1 MKKPNILE
9 IFKSLNDEGSTVK
22 PNPVP
27 IVKKVKAA
35 PAVKPILKVRS
46 PDPVMTK
53 IELFLNPAQVKA
65 LIKQAEQEGEVI
77 VVRCKRKTGA
87 SKPGGPDAG
96 QLYDLH
102 CGTKPSNYKF
112 SRAVDYRAREA
123 EDDKNNV
130 LTVFATNR
138 RAPGKKLWGAWRRVN
153 LDEVQKIIYRTHEYE
168 VTSK

>member
-22 PNPVP
+22 PKPVP

-46 PDPVMTK
+46 PVPMMGK
-53 IELFLNPAQVKA
+53 IELFLNPRQVKA
-65 LIKQAEQEGEVI
+65 LIKQAEVEGEVI

-87 SKPGGPDAG
+87 SKPGGPDAR

-102 CGTKPSNYKF
+102 CSTKPANYKATKL
-112 SRAVDYRAREA
+112 SNREA
-123 EDDKNNV
+123 EDDKHNV

-138 RAPGKKLWGAWRRVN
+138 QDRVTKTWGAWRRVN

>member
-1 MKKPNILE
+1 MKKPSILE

-22 PNPVP
+22 PKPAPV
-27 IVKKVKAA
+27 VKKVKAA
-35 PAVKPILKVRS
+35 PVKTIAKVTA
-46 PDPVMTK
+46 PAPVMGK

-65 LIKQAEQEGEVI
+65 LIKQAEVEGEVI
-77 VVRCKRKTGA
+77 VVRCKRKTEA

-102 CGTKPSNYKF
+102 CGTKPSNYKS
-112 SRAVDYRAREA
+112 SRYVDFKTREA

-138 RAPGKKLWGAWRRVN
+138 RDPGKKLWGAWRRVN
-153 LDEVQKIIYRTHEYE
+153 LDAVQKIIYRTREFE